1 MNIKNIFGGAVY
13 INLDDR
19 VDRNNGIL
27 EELGKI
33 GIEGVERFSAVR
45 LTDEENEN
53 ITRNGGLLHPPE
65 QDFLNR
71 IVKSERSCALSH
83 LGVIKLAKENNWE
96 SVLILEDD
104 CIFLDSFH
112 EGIQEVKNFMDT
124 NDEWGFIYIGLNLRS
139 EPLRY
144 NDKFFKLRHNFS
156 TTHSYIVHKRM
167 YDKILNFSLNDFYAI
182 DLLYSKLSIDNL
194 FVCYKQLLTT
204 QRDGHSNIENREM
217 SYSYYFSNNFKKNTL
232 YLNNTIDLSKIG
244 FFYQTARN
252 PCAVEMNLTQ
262 LKKFYPT
269 SPIVVWEDITD
280 LCSDICHRHHV
291 PYFKVKR
298 LPSDITWHNSQPITE
313 ITGGLHYLHRLYISC
328 MTTLKDADWIMH
340 YEDDVWCSGHI
351 NKLPNNEWG
360 GTIRTGWEEELNQY
374 VRDEMKIEGSL
385 FHGACGGALIS
396 RDAIIKSYLKL
407 QEIDWVE
414 ILKRDK
420 RIAMYSDYLIS
431 FMLINGGYKWSWWDN
446 WEQGGYHDFMIYKQ
460 PFIHNIKYWYFHDLK
475 ELKNINS
482 ADNVKF
488 FIEKNNNF
496 NLC

>member
-1 MNIKNIFGGAVY
+1 
-13 INLDDR
+13 
-19 VDRNNGIL
+19 
-27 EELGKI
+27 
-33 GIEGVERFSAVR
+33 
-45 LTDEENEN
+45 
-53 ITRNGGLLHPPE
+53 
-65 QDFLNR
+65 
-71 IVKSERSCALSH
+71 
-83 LGVIKLAKENNWE
+83 
-96 SVLILEDD
+96 
-104 CIFLDSFH
+104 
-112 EGIQEVKNFMDT
+112 
-124 NDEWGFIYIGLNLRS
+124 
-139 EPLRY
+139 
-144 NDKFFKLRHNFS
+144 
-156 TTHSYIVHKRM
+156 
-167 YDKILNFSLNDFYAI
+167 
-182 DLLYSKLSIDNL
+182 
-194 FVCYKQLLTT
+194 
-204 QRDGHSNIENREM
+204 
-217 SYSYYFSNNFKKNTL
+217 
-232 YLNNTIDLSKIG
+232 
-244 FFYQTARN
+244 
-252 PCAVEMNLTQ
+252 
-262 LKKFYPT
+262 
-269 SPIVVWEDITD
+269 
-280 LCSDICHRHHV
+280 
-291 PYFKVKR
+291 
-298 LPSDITWHNSQPITE
+298 
-313 ITGGLHYLHRLYISC
+313 
-328 MTTLKDADWIMH
+328 LKDADWIMH

-360 GTIRTGWEEELNQY
+360 GTIRTGWEEELNRY